1 MSRSSDSENLSL
13 NDEDI
18 NELFKGQVVK
28 VPTALDNAI
37 LAASK
42 SNAESKA
49 ARSISP
55 APWLAVAATVLMAII
70 VTPLML
76 TSPDSSL
83 QIENAEPFEQ
93 ADTPAPLT
101 IQADE
106 VPAIKSEA
114 RALKPSIVRKQSAP
128 RALVSSESHEA
139 LILESDISEESV
151 SYRDTPEEWINEINR
166 LLSSDQMS
174 QAQEEYDLFKAIHP
188 AQIDQFNFAK

>member
-37 LAASK
+37 LAAST

-49 ARSISP
+49 TRSISP
-55 APWLAVAATVLMAII
+55 APWLAVAATVVMAII
-70 VTPLML
+70 VAPLML
-76 TSPDSSL
+76 TSPDSTL

-128 RALVSSESHEA
+128 RALVSSDSHEA

-166 LLSSDQMS
+166 LLSSEQMS

-188 AQIDQFNFAK
+188 AQIDQLNFAK